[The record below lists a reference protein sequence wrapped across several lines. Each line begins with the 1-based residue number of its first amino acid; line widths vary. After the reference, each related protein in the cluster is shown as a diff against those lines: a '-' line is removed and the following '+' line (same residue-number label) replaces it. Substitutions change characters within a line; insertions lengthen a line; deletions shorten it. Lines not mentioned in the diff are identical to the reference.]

1 MRRAAV
7 FKDED
12 PLPGPQGHLAIDNGN
27 NFTCAGEGHAQ
38 VTGGIIGT
46 FESVNIVAGLRRDS
60 FEIAV
65 EISPG
70 ARVSIFIDDEAGTG
84 MANEDGNSADFNPT
98 LAHSSGDL
106 FGDLVGSFAAS
117 ANGDLCVFDDHCGL

>member
-1 MRRAAV
+1 LRKRKKEFLSLKGKLSATRHEEVDSSVMRGAAV

-46 FESVNIVAGLRRDS
+46 FESVNVVAGLRRDS

-65 EISPG
+65 EISPR
-70 ARVSIFIDDEAGTG
+70 ARVGIFVTVPIWTPVSRTARAT
-84 MANEDGNSADFNPT
+84 
-98 LAHSSGDL
+98 SS
-106 FGDLVGSFAAS
+106 VIS
-117 ANGDLCVFDDHCGL
+117 